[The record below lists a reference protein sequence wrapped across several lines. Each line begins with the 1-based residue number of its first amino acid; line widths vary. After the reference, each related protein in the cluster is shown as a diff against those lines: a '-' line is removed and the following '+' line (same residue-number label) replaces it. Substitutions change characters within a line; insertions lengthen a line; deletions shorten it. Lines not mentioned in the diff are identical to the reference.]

1 MNRKYFF
8 KITNYLNAGHAIRW
22 ADSTGQTHIHTWE
35 ITAQISNLDQKAFP
49 DYRFTTIEE
58 CLARILEPFSQQE
71 LNLVPPFDEL
81 NPTLE
86 NFTDYLFT
94 EFDRSLKE
102 LSCQLAT
109 LEVSESPTRSCV
121 ITRKDHE

>member
-1 MNRKYFF
+1 MNKKYFF

-22 ADSTGQTHIHTWE
+22 EDSTGQTHIHTWE
-35 ITAQISNLDQKAFP
+35 IIAQISTFKQDAFP
-49 DYRFTTIEE
+49 DYRFTAIEE
-58 CLARILEPFSQQE
+58 RLLRILEPFSQQE
-71 LNLVPPFDEL
+71 LNLIPPFDKV

-86 NFTDYLFT
+86 NFTDHLFT
-94 EFDRSLKE
+94 EFDHALNE

-121 ITRKDHE
+121 ITRKDLE